1 MATASAQPVV
11 ITIQPD
17 FSALDLASNTP
28 ATTPSPSR
36 ISSMVPTSSAVR
48 ILIAIPSLVGRIGQS
63 IPTRSEGEDYSFAGR
78 KKREILGRRAE
89 HAVGSA
95 EAHFPFARRQ
105 VAGKAQSSSA
115 GAMLPPV
122 KAAASLAHSKV

>member
-78 KKREILGRRAE
+78 KKRGILWRGGE
-89 HAVGSA
+89 GGGWSA
-95 EAHFPFARRQ
+95 EGQPPLWL
-105 VAGKAQSSSA
+105 SA
-115 GAMLPPV
+115 GCWQSTIV
-122 KAAASLAHSKV
+122 FRG